1 MCQGGGDSHVYHGSL
16 LIVRWRELF
25 ATLSLCA
32 HGKLSGAC
40 GALNVC
46 AVSPWVHWPER
57 QRGMCM
63 SKGLLGVLVLLLA
76 ARAVGAQEASLG
88 VAAAKDT
95 TNVAAD
101 FAASSASQ
109 VNLYA
114 PGEATR
120 SFALGTPAAPAA
132 NAAAA
137 EPAAAAPQPKF
148 VFGARDDYR
157 WQLGLGVEF
166 FRFQSS
172 RIYASLVGLNTTVT
186 YFTNDWFAVEG
197 NLVTG
202 FAPQIYDREHVK
214 YFGGGGGVRIGARQA
229 RWEPW
234 GHALFGGGHLQPQ
247 TADASRTALM
257 VQAGGGLDF
266 RVNSRLSLRAE
277 SDYVFTNFYSQHQNE
292 FEAVAGVVFHF

>member
-1 MCQGGGDSHVYHGSL
+1 
-16 LIVRWRELF
+16 
-25 ATLSLCA
+25 
-32 HGKLSGAC
+32 
-40 GALNVC
+40 
-46 AVSPWVHWPER
+46 
-57 QRGMCM
+57 M

-76 ARAVGAQEASLG
+76 AWAVGAQEASLG

-101 FAASSASQ
+101 FAESSAGQ
-109 VNLYA
+109 VSLYA
-114 PGEATR
+114 PSEEAR
-120 SFALGTPAAPAA
+120 GFALATPAIPAA
-132 NAAAA
+132 SAVAA

-157 WQLGLGVEF
+157 WQLGVGVEY
-166 FRFQSS
+166 FRFESS

-202 FAPQIYDREHVK
+202 FAPEIYDREHVK
-214 YFGGGGGVRIGARQA
+214 YFGGGGGIRIGSRRA

-234 GHALFGGGHLQPQ
+234 GHALVGGGHLQPQ

-257 VQAGGGLDF
+257 VQAGGGVDF
-266 RVNSRLSLRAE
+266 RMNSRLSLRAE
-277 SDYVFTNFYSQHQNE
+277 GDYVFNTFFSQHQND